1 MLRSYFKGEKTCSG
15 KGSVELLGEIDVR
28 MEELSLLVLVNIP
41 SNVSSYLSAVVRSRT
56 EYFQLLM
63 FAFIEKN

>member
-1 MLRSYFKGEKTCSG
+1 MKTCSV

-28 MEELSLLVLVNIP
+28 MEELSPLVLVNIP
-41 SNVSSYLSAVVRSRT
+41 SDVSSYLSAVVRSRT